1 MTSMSY
7 QYDDA
12 MSINNI
18 EKDSEIERLKTTCK
32 YLTNKAEAADEF
44 KNNCM
49 ALQERVDQLVIDNQ
63 FLKTDIHEQNA
74 TRGKFEHQYNSV

>member
-1 MTSMSY
+1 MSY
-7 QYDDA
+7 QY
-12 MSINNI
+12 NNLDTSLI

-49 ALQERVDQLVIDNQ
+49 SLQERVDQLVIDN
-63 FLKTDIHEQNA
+63 
-74 TRGKFEHQYNSV
+74 

>member
-7 QYDDA
+7 QY
-12 MSINNI
+12 NNLDTSLI

-49 ALQERVDQLVIDNQ
+49 SLQERVDQLVIDN
-63 FLKTDIHEQNA
+63 
-74 TRGKFEHQYNSV
+74 